1 MISTAFYDKLA
12 RLATKPRII
21 TLFILAHLVL
31 LLMMLFTFPRINAQL
46 GTEAFDLKATG
57 YTVEE
62 ATAMLQNLDQETI
75 DLYLFPQLF
84 LLDVLYPLLLALLL
98 SALIIRLSGLIK
110 LSTDHGFSNIY
121 LLPFLAML
129 LDYGENILIA
139 LMITNPNP
147 VSESIIKTSGLFTQL
162 KSGTTTLCWLVVI
175 VLFVVWLVRRKT
187 LVHDTN

>member
-1 MISTAFYDKLA
+1 MILTPFHNKLT
-12 RLATKPRII
+12 RLTTKPRII

-31 LLMMLFTFPRINAQL
+31 LLMMLFTFPKINNQL

-57 YTVEE
+57 YSVQK
-62 ATAMLQNLDQETI
+62 ATTMLQNLDQATV

-98 SALIIRLSGLIK
+98 SALMIRLSGLIK
-110 LSTDHGFSNIY
+110 LSTDHGFSNLY
-121 LLPFLAML
+121 LLPFLAMV

-147 VSESIIKTSGLFTQL
+147 VSESIIKTASLFTQM

-175 VLFVVWLVRRKT
+175 VLFVVWLVRRKA
-187 LVHDTN
+187 LVHDKN

>member
-1 MISTAFYDKLA
+1 MIISFHN
-12 RLATKPRII
+12 RLTQLTTKPRII
-21 TLFILAHLVL
+21 TLFVLAHLVL

-57 YTVEE
+57 YSVEE
-62 ATAMLQNLDQETI
+62 ASVMLQNLNQATI

-110 LSTDHGFSNIY
+110 LSTDHGLSNLY
-121 LLPFLAML
+121 LLPFLAMV

-139 LMITNPNP
+139 LMITNPKP
-147 VSESIIKTSGLFTQL
+147 VSESIIKTSSLFTQL

-175 VLFVVWLVRRKT
+175 VLFVVWLVRRKK
-187 LVHDTN
+187 VAIYEV